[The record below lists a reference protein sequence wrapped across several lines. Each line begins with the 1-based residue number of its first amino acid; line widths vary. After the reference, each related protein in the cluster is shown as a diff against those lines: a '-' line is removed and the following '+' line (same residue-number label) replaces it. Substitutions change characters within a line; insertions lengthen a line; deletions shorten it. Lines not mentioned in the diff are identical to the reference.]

1 MSMTCRNKH
10 RDKEPTVSRIVK
22 IVSASVAV
30 LALIAIGSPASAA
43 VKITPMGGGVG
54 CCVSFN

>member
-1 MSMTCRNKH
+1 M
-10 RDKEPTVSRIVK
+10 SRIVK

-43 VKITPMGGGVG
+43 VKITPMGGASG
-54 CCVSFN
+54 CCISFN